1 MSIYYMCGIT
11 CLHRAFY
18 LENGPISNIFTLSVY
33 HTVFHGIPMLLYRRH
48 IFMYFILTKTILSS
62 PAKPTI
68 FHILSPVSY
77 LLFQEIVGRKTLY
90 TTYASYQQ
98 AEVSIQP

>member
-11 CLHRAFY
+11 RLHRAFC
-18 LENGPISNIFTLSVY
+18 LENGPISIIFTLSVY

-48 IFMYFILTKTILSS
+48 IFTNFILTKTILSS

-68 FHILSPVSY
+68 FHILSPVSM
-77 LLFQEIVGRKTLY
+77 LLFQGIVGRKTLY
-90 TTYASYQQ
+90 TIYSGYQQ
-98 AEVSIQP
+98 AKVSTEP